1 MRRYYL
7 HTRHGI
13 YYAELVT
20 PTGRKLAAKST
31 GKSSED
37 EALLVVAEWLKH
49 GVPTGKERKPSPL
62 DLVLGLDGI
71 LRAIKT
77 ADIDSDEAARI
88 IARINAAFEDRG
100 LIAGPA
106 AGARE
111 GSAPFAEFLETFWDY
126 NASPYVREKLAHGHR
141 IGKRHCYESLNRV
154 RQHYR
159 PAFDGRRLDSIT
171 RQDLKAFSLDLKNK
185 GYSASSVNKI
195 LVCGTTALSWAFRE
209 ELIPQNPAAGLVRF
223 SGEAKKRGVLTPREA
238 EAVFS
243 VPWKDRRSYAG
254 NLLAITT
261 GLRCGEILALRASD
275 IGDQVLFVR
284 HGWSFIDGL
293 KAPKN
298 GEERRVPL
306 LPEVRAALTGLL
318 EENPHRTEDPF
329 VFYGLLEDKPMDGKL
344 LIKGLKNACALAG
357 IDAAAREIVFHS
369 HRHYYAARMV
379 DVMTADQ
386 ITRIT
391 GHKSRAVFDEYADHI
406 TRENLEEAGAAGA
419 QVFGNILQ
427 FHRKGA

>member
-20 PTGRKLAAKST
+20 PAGRKLAAKST
-31 GKSSED
+31 GKTAED
-37 EALLVVAEWLKH
+37 EALLVVAEWLNH
-49 GVPTGKERKPSPL
+49 GVPTGRERRPRPA
-62 DLVLGLDGI
+62 DVVMGLDGI
-71 LRAIKT
+71 LRSIRT
-77 ADIDSDEAARI
+77 LDFNSDDAGRIVAAL
-88 IARINAAFEDRG
+88 ADRG
-100 LIAGPA
+100 LVNAPPSGAG
-106 AGARE
+106 R
-111 GSAPFAEFLETFWDY
+111 GSVPFVEFLKTFWDY
-126 NASPYVREKLAHGHR
+126 DASPYVREKLSHGHR
-141 IGKRHCYESLNRV
+141 IGKRHCYECLNRA
-154 RQHYR
+154 RRYYA
-159 PAFDGRRLDSIT
+159 PAFKGRPLDGIT
-171 RQDLKAFSLDLKNK
+171 RQDLKEFSLSLKA
-185 GYSASSVNKI
+185 GGLSASSVNKI
-195 LVCGTTALSWAFRE
+195 LVCGSTALSWAFRE
-209 ELIPQNPAAGLVRF
+209 GLVPLDPTVGLVRF
-223 SGEAKKRGVLTPREA
+223 SGAPQKRGVLTPSEA

-243 VPWKDRRSYAG
+243 VPWKDKRSYAG

-261 GLRCGEILALRASD
+261 GLRSGEILALRQSD

-306 LPEVRAALTGLL
+306 LPEVRAVLMGLL

-329 VFYGLLEDKPMDGKL
+329 IFYGLLEDKPMDGKL
-344 LIKGLKNACALAG
+344 LIKGLKSACALAG
-357 IDAAAREIVFHS
+357 IDAAARGIVFHS
-369 HRHYYAARMV
+369 HRHYYAARMA
-379 DVMTADQ
+379 DIMTADQ

-406 TRENLEEAGAAGA
+406 TRENLEEAGAVGA
-419 QVFGNILQ
+419 KVFGNIVQ